1 MLTWFELKTF
11 SSYWPYCGVTV
22 GSDPHACKVIRKD
35 LVFNELAATL
45 FMHVDASCLTMMD
58 LTTNH
63 CRIGVCL
70 HLKAGYT
77 VPMDVTALKVT
88 LETENDKP
96 IISPSKWFLAYIYK
110 CTIIMLFYVFH
121 LVYLH

>member
-1 MLTWFELKTF
+1 
-11 SSYWPYCGVTV
+11 
-22 GSDPHACKVIRKD
+22 
-35 LVFNELAATL
+35 
-45 FMHVDASCLTMMD
+45 MHVDASCLTMMD

-96 IISPSKWFLAYIYK
+96 IISPSKWFLAYMYK